1 MFDFDLPV
9 HDKNID
15 FDVISEEEFL
25 SSPES
30 YSSED
35 EVELARCV
43 WDGYKMVTEEEFAA
57 EMESGALA
65 YA

>member
-1 MFDFDLPV
+1 MIDFELPI

-25 SSPES
+25 NNRES

-35 EVELARCV
+35 EVNLERCV

-57 EMESGALA
+57 EMASGALA